1 MKRFALM
8 FVFSVLAGCTMFA
21 PDERTAPP
29 TQLPDK
35 YSLEVQG
42 TFDSG
47 RWWKSFN
54 STDLDRL
61 VETALRNNFDLRAT
75 YALVEQAYA
84 TARKTN
90 AALYPSLDGE
100 ANANQER
107 TYKQSTSR
115 GNHKYSETEG
125 YYLGLAAAYEVDLW
139 GRLRS
144 ESEVDR
150 LEAQA
155 TREDY
160 ESAAMTLAASV
171 AEAWADLLAIR
182 QEKSILQEQV
192 KTNET
197 ILHLQEL
204 RFANGLA
211 NALDVSQQR
220 EVVAESLAELVPLE
234 AQEKLYLNSLAL
246 LLGSTS
252 PDSVQVKQQTVPRPP
267 PLPATGIPANLL
279 EMRPDVRA
287 AQLRV
292 SSADWGVSAAR
303 ADRLPN
309 LVLSADAAFSSAQ
322 FTTILTNWM
331 TNIAG
336 GVTAPIFDG
345 GQRAAEV
352 DRTRAV
358 VSQNLADYAETVATA
373 VKEVQDALINETH
386 QERYIELLEDQL
398 RVARISLYEARQR
411 YLKGLSD
418 YLTYISELTSVQ
430 SLERQIVEEKG
441 TLLTD
446 RVDLHRAL
454 GGSWTNQLHPLAN
467 ATKQTSPHGDT
478 SLQGS

>member
-1 MKRFALM
+1 MKHLTLM
-8 FVFSVLAGCTMFA
+8 LLFGFLTGCAVFA
-21 PDERTAPP
+21 PDERTGSP
-29 TQLPDK
+29 TELPDK
-35 YSLEVQG
+35 YSLEQAG
-42 TFDSG
+42 AFDPG

-54 STDLDRL
+54 STELDHL
-61 VETALRNNFDLRAT
+61 VDTALQGNFDLRSA
-75 YALVEQAYA
+75 YARVEQAYA

-100 ANANQER
+100 TSASQER
-107 TYKQSTSR
+107 RYRQSSSR
-115 GNHKYSETEG
+115 ANHAYSETEA
-125 YYLGLAAAYEVDLW
+125 YYLGLAASYEVDLW

-144 ESEVDR
+144 LSEAGR
-150 LEAQA
+150 LEAEA
-155 TREDY
+155 TQEDY

-171 AEAWADLLAIR
+171 ASAWADLLAVR
-182 QEKSILQEQV
+182 QEKSILEEQI

-220 EVVAESLAELVPLE
+220 ELVVAARADLVPLE
-234 AQEKLYLNSLAL
+234 AREKLYLNSLAL

-252 PDSVQVKQQTVPRPP
+252 PDAVQVKQQTVPRPP

-279 EMRPDVRA
+279 VMRPDVRS
-287 AQLRV
+287 AQLRLT
-292 SSADWGVSAAR
+292 SADWDVSAAR

-336 GVTAPIFDG
+336 GLTAPIFDG
-345 GQRAAEV
+345 GARAAEV

-358 VSQNLADYAETVATA
+358 VSENLNDYAQTVATA
-373 VKEVQDALINETH
+373 VKEVQDALVNESH
-386 QERYIELLEDQL
+386 QKRYIELLEDQL

-418 YLTYISELTSVQ
+418 YLTYVSQLTSVQ
-430 SLERQIVEEKG
+430 SLERQIVQERG

-454 GGSWTNQLHPLAN
+454 GGDWTKELRPLA
-467 ATKQTSPHGDT
+467 KVKEQTSPDGDK